1 MIVLAH
7 PGHIHEVL
15 FYFKLLFPITIHIK
29 SLLSTINQMAPM
41 RVQNARDVPE
51 YEIDPKE
58 LDFTNSIDLTKV
70 PTGYYYYY
78 YVYHEGTYMPL
89 FLLITHLEFFK
100 QINFLNMLLVGM

>member
-1 MIVLAH
+1 
-7 PGHIHEVL
+7 
-15 FYFKLLFPITIHIK
+15 
-29 SLLSTINQMAPM
+29 M

-78 YVYHEGTYMPL
+78 YVYHEGTYKPL
-89 FLLITHLEFFK
+89 SLLITHFDFFK
-100 QINFLNMLLVGM
+100 QINFLTMLLVGYVISYDKILHLLILLVCHTYDLKVRENNYKYASWLYYI